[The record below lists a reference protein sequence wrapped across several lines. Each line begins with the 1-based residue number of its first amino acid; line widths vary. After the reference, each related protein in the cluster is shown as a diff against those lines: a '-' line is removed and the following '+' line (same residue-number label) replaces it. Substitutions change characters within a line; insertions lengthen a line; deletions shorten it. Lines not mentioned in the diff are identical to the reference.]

1 VRKVTVTGK
10 SVEEAV
16 KQGLKQLN
24 TMRDRVT
31 IDVID
36 EGKKGFLGF
45 WERPAVVE
53 VVVIPDPVE
62 EAASFLKS
70 VALEMGVSISIE
82 QSRID
87 REVVFQL
94 SSEKIALLIGKRGQ
108 TLNAL
113 QSLVNLVANR
123 YADGYIRIILDAENY
138 RERRKETLEQLA
150 KRLSQK
156 VIRTNRNVILEP
168 MPSFERKVIHAFL
181 KGIPGV
187 KTESKGEEPNRS
199 IIILPKTAQR
209 K

>member
-1 VRKVTVTGK
+1 MRKVTVTGK

-16 KQGLKQLN
+16 VQALKQLN
-24 TMRDRVT
+24 TVRDHVT
-31 IDVID
+31 INVMD

-45 WERPAVVE
+45 GERPAVVE
-53 VVVIPDPVE
+53 VALIPDPVE
-62 EAASFLKS
+62 EAASFLKA
-70 VALEMGVSISIE
+70 VAFEMGVSLSIE
-82 QSRID
+82 RSRID
-87 REVVFQL
+87 REVMFRL

-123 YADGYIRIILDAENY
+123 YADGYIRITLDAENY

-156 VIRTNRNVILEP
+156 AIRTNRNVVLEP

-181 KGIPGV
+181 KGISGV
-187 KTESKGEEPNRS
+187 QTRSQGEEPNRNIV
-199 IIILPKTAQR
+199 IIPKPVR
-209 K
+209 KK